1 MFIVQNMM
9 RLQESAQME
18 MIALTFI
25 GQQAIQKESII
36 SDITRLEHAFMKQMP
51 GVTVQRM
58 EFTVPL
64 LMVHMT
70 LDHQCMI

>member
-18 MIALTFI
+18 MIALTYI
-25 GQQAIQKESII
+25 EQQEIQKGNTI

-51 GVTVQRM
+51 GVTA
-58 EFTVPL
+58 
-64 LMVHMT
+64 
-70 LDHQCMI
+70 